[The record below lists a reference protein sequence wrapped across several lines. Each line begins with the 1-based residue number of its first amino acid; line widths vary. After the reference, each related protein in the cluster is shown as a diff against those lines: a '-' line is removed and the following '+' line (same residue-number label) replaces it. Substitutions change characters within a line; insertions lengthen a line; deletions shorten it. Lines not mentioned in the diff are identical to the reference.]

1 MALFDVYFKTTYPM
15 IVCVE
20 AENEEEAEAIVR
32 EDDGTILDE
41 ETLINKFIESVRY
54 NGYFTVDR
62 VEKVDD

>member
-20 AENEEEAEAIVR
+20 AESEEEAEAIVR

-41 ETLINKFIESVRY
+41 ETLINKFIDSIAWNE
-54 NGYFTVDR
+54 YFTIDR